1 MLKLLRTLSV
11 SLSSLDSSAKLRL
24 RGGGVGEVLRFG
36 RGCRGAF
43 AGVRVLS
50 WLVCADVP
58 HHGGVAIFLRNLAC
72 FDRS

>member
-11 SLSSLDSSAKLRL
+11 SLWGLDSSSEPTPK
-24 RGGGVGEVLRFG
+24 GGEVGEVLRFG

-43 AGVRVLS
+43 AGARVLS
-50 WLVCADVP
+50 WLVCAGVS
-58 HHGGVAIFLRNLAC
+58 HHGVVAIFLRNLAC